1 MARMSR
7 PQLDVTVV
15 ARYLPEQ
22 SAPEQQAFAFGYS
35 VTIVNRGDV
44 AAQVVGRQWRIE
56 DANGTVQEVRG
67 LGVVGH
73 QPLLQPGEQF
83 EYQSWAR
90 IATPRGIMSGSYFCM
105 TAEAQPFEAPIAAF
119 QLSQTSALH

>member
-1 MARMSR
+1 MARPALTVS
-7 PQLDVTVV
+7 VV

-22 SAPEQQAFAFGYS
+22 SAPEQQAYAFGYT
-35 VTIVNRGDV
+35 VTIVNSGDV
-44 AAQVVGRQWRIE
+44 PAQVIGRHWLIS
-56 DANGTVQEVRG
+56 DAGGETQEVRG

-90 IATPRGIMSGSYFCM
+90 IKAPRGQMRGTYFCM
-105 TAEAQPFEAPIAAF
+105 TAEAEAFEAEIPAF
-119 QLSQTSALH
+119 ELSQQSSLH